1 MTAPRPR
8 RHDPL
13 PARPED
19 PPARASGAARRAVVL
34 HLLPDLRVGGGQTIV
49 LQHVRH
55 ADGTRF
61 EVDVCHLFPED
72 ELGSAFREAG
82 ADPVCLDH
90 RQGRE
95 VRTLRRLVGLIRRR
109 DVDLL
114 HVHSGPDR
122 KLGQLAALLTGTPVV
137 CHLHASW
144 IHFGPRVPSRD
155 TPLQRLRAL
164 AFGRLRD
171 QVERRT
177 VRRYVAGSQEVHD
190 LYAPLLP
197 GQVSLLRQSVAVD
210 AFAAA
215 AGGAESLRAELGLQ
229 DAEPLLVNVSRLAPG
244 KGHDALVAML
254 TALKQT
260 WPRATL
266 LLVGDGERRPQI
278 EALVASR
285 DLQERVRFLGSRLDV
300 PDLLALA
307 DVFVFASESE
317 GFGLAVLEAMAA
329 GKPVV
334 AFRVPAL
341 EEFVENGK
349 TGILVDPQDLEG
361 FVAAVEGLLAA
372 RVHASALGAA
382 ARRGVMERFPPTALA
397 RSLEDV
403 YDEMLA
409 SRRGRPARPAPEAGR
424 SAA

>member
-1 MTAPRPR
+1 
-8 RHDPL
+8 
-13 PARPED
+13 
-19 PPARASGAARRAVVL
+19 L
-34 HLLPDLRVGGGQTIV
+34 HLLPDLSVGGGQTIV
-49 LQHVRH
+49 LQHLRH
-55 ADGTRF
+55 ADRTRF
-61 EVDVCHLFPED
+61 EVGVCHLFPED

-82 ADPVCLDH
+82 SDPVCLDH

-109 DVDLL
+109 EVDLL

-144 IHFGPRVPSRD
+144 IHFGPRVPYRD

-171 QVERRT
+171 QLERRT

-210 AFAAA
+210 TFTAA
-215 AGGAESLRAELGLQ
+215 AGGAESRMLRAELGLQ
-229 DAEPLLVNVSRLAPG
+229 DAEPLLVNVSRLATG
-244 KGHDALVAML
+244 KGHGALVAML
-254 TALKQT
+254 TALKRT

-300 PDLLALA
+300 PDLLGLA

-329 GKPVV
+329 GRPVV

-349 TGILVDPQDLEG
+349 TGILVEPQDVEG
-361 FVAAVEGLLAA
+361 FVAAIEGLLAA

-382 ARRGVMERFPPTALA
+382 ARRAVAERFPPDALA

-403 YDEMLA
+403 YDEILA
-409 SRRGRPARPAPEAGR
+409 SRRGRPAGSEPEAER